1 MRKPESSLGNMTIT
15 LVGVAV
21 VSALLLAIVNHITK
35 GAIEAQAAIA
45 AANGINK
52 AMGNDNLTE
61 IDLNSII
68 QYNDDMEVTN
78 YYEVHKMADAR
89 GNYGGAAV
97 ETTAMGFNGNIKVIV
112 GFDANGKVA
121 GYTILGMSET
131 PGLGAKVSSW
141 FQADGKGSIIGKQ
154 MDTKKPLT
162 LTKDGG
168 DIDGI
173 TASTITSRAFL
184 NAVNK
189 AYAAYTEEEVEA
201 VTSASQQY

>member
-52 AMGNDNLTE
+52 AMGNDELTE

-112 GFDANGKVA
+112 GFDADGKVA

>member
-52 AMGNDNLTE
+52 AMGNDELTE

-112 GFDANGKVA
+112 GFDADGKVA

-189 AYAAYTEEEVEA
+189 AYAAYTDEEVEA

>member
-97 ETTAMGFNGNIKVIV
+97 ETTAMGFNGNIKMIV
-112 GFDANGKVA
+112 GFDADGKVA

-189 AYAAYTEEEVEA
+189 AYAAYTDEEVEA

>member
-1 MRKPESSLGNMTIT
+1 MRKPESSLGNMTMT

-61 IDLNSII
+61 IDHNSII

-78 YYEVHKMADAR
+78 YYEIHKMADAR

-97 ETTAMGFNGNIKVIV
+97 ETTAMGFNGDIKVIV

-154 MDTKKPLT
+154 MDTKSPLT

-189 AYAAYTEEEVEA
+189 AFAAYTDEEVEA

>member
-112 GFDANGKVA
+112 GFDADGKVA

-189 AYAAYTEEEVEA
+189 AYAAYTDEEVEA

>member
-112 GFDANGKVA
+112 GFDADGKVA